1 MTARQAGFGANAA
14 TTGTGL
20 SAELSAAFDS
30 LAMAAATDKS
40 TVYALTQ
47 QLAHMQVEVWRL
59 NEDKRRLTK
68 IMESMCSNVGTG
80 TKPSQPAAS
89 GAKKGLD
96 PKGYCW
102 THGYRVSNGHTGHTC
117 ESPGEGHK
125 AEATR
130 ANTMG
135 GSTNGKTRT

>member
-1 MTARQAGFGANAA
+1 MTARQAGFGANAD

-20 SAELSAAFDS
+20 PAELSAAFDS

-40 TVYALTQ
+40 TVDTLTQ
-47 QLAHMQVEVWRL
+47 QLASMQAEVSRL
-59 NEDKRRLTK
+59 NEDNRRLTK
-68 IMESMCSNVGTG
+68 IMESMCSNAGTG
-80 TKPSQPAAS
+80 TKPPPTAP
-89 GAKKGLD
+89 GGKKGLD

-135 GSTNGKTRT
+135 GSTNGKPRT